1 MIRQCGECT
10 KCCEGYLHGE
20 SDLIMRDGKTFK
32 LGGKPCP
39 ILQIGK
45 GCGEYENRPQNPCA
59 GFECEWLRQPDVY
72 PEEMRPDRIGAIFS
86 LQDVEGVQ
94 YLRIT
99 EAGQRLDSEV
109 LSHAIKI
116 TLINRYNLY
125 WEVDGKMHWFG
136 NKDFVDVMNKHR
148 QQNLKS

>member
-1 MIRQCGECT
+1 MSRQCGECT

-20 SDLIMRDGKTFK
+20 SDLIMQDGKTFK
-32 LGGKPCP
+32 LGGSPCP

-45 GCGEYENRPQNPCA
+45 GCREYENRPQNPCR

-72 PEEMRPDRIGAIFS
+72 PEEMRPDKVGAIFS
-86 LQDVEGVQ
+86 LQDVDGVQ

-99 EAGQRLDSEV
+99 EAGKRLDAEV
-109 LSHAIKI
+109 LSHGVKI

-125 WEVDGKMHWFG
+125 WEIDGRMHWFG
-136 NKDFVDVMNKHR
+136 NKDFVTIMNKYKME
-148 QQNLKS
+148 NLK

>member
-1 MIRQCGECT
+1 MSRQCGECT

-99 EAGQRLDSEV
+99 EAGNRLDAEV

-125 WEVDGKMHWFG
+125 WEINGKMHWFG
-136 NKDFVDVMNKHR
+136 NKDFVKIMNKYKTE
-148 QQNLKS
+148 NLK

>member
-1 MIRQCGECT
+1 
-10 KCCEGYLHGE
+10 
-20 SDLIMRDGKTFK
+20 MRDGKTFK

-45 GCGEYENRPQNPCA
+45 GCGEYENRPQNPCG

-99 EAGQRLDSEV
+99 EAGNRLDAEV

-136 NKDFVDVMNKHR
+136 NKNFVDVMNKHK
-148 QQNLKS
+148 QKNLKL

>member
-1 MIRQCGECT
+1 MSRQCGECT

-86 LQDVEGVQ
+86 LKYVEGVQ

-99 EAGQRLDSEV
+99 EAGNRLDAEV

-125 WEVDGKMHWFG
+125 WEIDGKMHWFG
-136 NKDFVDVMNKHR
+136 NKDFVTIMNKHKTE
-148 QQNLKS
+148 NLK

>member
-1 MIRQCGECT
+1 
-10 KCCEGYLHGE
+10 
-20 SDLIMRDGKTFK
+20 MRDGKTFK

-45 GCGEYENRPQNPCA
+45 GCGEYENRPQNPCG
-59 GFECEWLRQPDVY
+59 GFECEWLRQPNVY

-99 EAGQRLDSEV
+99 EAGKRLDAEV
-109 LSHAIKI
+109 LSHAVKI
-116 TLINRYNLY
+116 TLMNRYNLY
-125 WEVDGKMHWFG
+125 WEVSGKMHWFG
-136 NKDFVDVMNKHR
+136 NKDFVAIMNKHK
-148 QQNLKS
+148 QKNLKENFNEA